1 MSDDLEHTFQTKN
14 GQMVSL
20 RPLEPEDAH
29 HLVDLFEHMGAESRY
44 LRFNLSLT
52 DPDPELVWSEAR
64 RLAQIDPERDGA
76 WLAFCD
82 LPDRAGAPIAGIRYM
97 RVDQE
102 TAEASL
108 VVRDD
113 MQNQGIGTELLRYL
127 LSQAR
132 AAGIRRLTATVQRGN
147 RPLWR
152 LLSKSPVKIERDSQG
167 STTTLTA
174 LID

>member
-1 MSDDLEHTFQTKN
+1 MSDDFNHTFKDKN
-14 GQMVSL
+14 GRLVGL
-20 RPLEPEDAH
+20 RPLKLEDAH

-64 RLAQIDPERDGA
+64 RLAQIDPARDGA

-82 LPDRAGAPIAGIRYM
+82 LPDQAGAPIAGIRYM

-113 MQNQGIGTELLRYL
+113 MQNQGIGTELLKYL

-132 AAGIRRLTATVQRGN
+132 AAGIRRLTASVQRGN
-147 RPLWR
+147 RSLWR
-152 LLSKSPVKIERDSQG
+152 LLSKSPVKIERESQG

-174 LID
+174 IID